1 MKIFDLRLIDAT
13 SVQGLFVQK
22 HVGQSRM
29 SSMNSLDWFLKNN
42 FHRVVI
48 SLSFSLSLSN
58 DSNRRSLDV
67 LSLVTLSCAIIIG
80 NYLGAITESS

>member
-48 SLSFSLSLSN
+48 SLSLSN
-58 DSNRRSLDV
+58 DSNRRNLDV

>member
-29 SSMNSLDWFLKNN
+29 SSMNLLDWFLKNN

-48 SLSFSLSLSN
+48 SLSLSN

>member
-29 SSMNSLDWFLKNN
+29 SSMNLLDWFLKNN

-48 SLSFSLSLSN
+48 SLSLSN

-80 NYLGAITESS
+80 NYLGVITESS

>member
-48 SLSFSLSLSN
+48 SLSLSN